1 MNKYRKLKERQLKE
15 INEFPIIFAFNQKQ
29 LIEGM
34 EKLGLKENETEK
46 LLKIGGNGFIRKSDR
61 KALNELIERHEIE
74 LRSEIQND
82 LTGEGFIF
90 DMFNYE
96 LANHE
101 YCITLD
107 VEETIQSIGL
117 TLKEVRENENLRLG
131 LKKAIKEQRYY

>member
-1 MNKYRKLKERQLKE
+1 
-15 INEFPIIFAFNQKQ
+15 
-29 LIEGM
+29 
-34 EKLGLKENETEK
+34 
-46 LLKIGGNGFIRKSDR
+46 
-61 KALNELIERHEIE
+61 
-74 LRSEIQND
+74 
-82 LTGEGFIF
+82 
-90 DMFNYE
+90 MFNYE